1 MLDLKNSTVMIVDD
15 TQTNID
21 ILVGALEQDYEL
33 IVAID
38 GVTALDLLEVTK
50 PDLIL
55 LDIMMPKLSG
65 FDVARIIRENKNLS
79 NVPIIFITALND
91 IESKTKGFKMGAVD
105 YITKPF
111 EIEEVRIRVKTHLEL
126 KIAKDQLAYQNRN
139 LEYLVAE
146 RTMQNEELKNA
157 TIYCMAAV
165 AETRDPETG
174 HHIHRTQ
181 HYVKLLLEEYLKENQ
196 AGVLNVNKF
205 VDACFNASPLHD
217 IGKVA
222 IPDSILLKP
231 GKLTDEEFELMK
243 MHTIFGKDLLEIAK
257 ERVKSNA
264 FIDMG
269 IEFALTHHEKWNGEG
284 YPNGLKAEE
293 IPLTGRVMAIADV
306 YDALVSKRVYK
317 GPMSHEEAVSII
329 KSGAGSHFDPYLV
342 ELFLRLS
349 EKFKQVYLDNRD

>member
-1 MLDLKNSTVMIVDD
+1 MFDLKNSTIMIVDD

-21 ILVGALEQDYEL
+21 ILVGALEHDYEI

-38 GVTALDLLEVTK
+38 GITALDLLEVTV

-65 FDVARIIRENKNLS
+65 FEVARIIRENKKLS
-79 NVPIIFITALND
+79 NIPIIFITALND
-91 IESKTKGFKMGAVD
+91 IESKTKGFRIGAVD

-126 KIAKDQLAYQNRN
+126 KIVKDQLEYQNRN
-139 LEYLVAE
+139 LEFLVAE

-157 TIYCMAAV
+157 TIFCMAAV

-181 HYVKLLLEEYLKENQ
+181 HYVKILLEEYLKVNQ
-196 AGVLNVNKF
+196 AGVINVNKF

-231 GKLTDEEFELMK
+231 GKLTEEEFEIMK
-243 MHTIFGKDLLEIAK
+243 MHTLYGKELLEIAK
-257 ERVKSNA
+257 KRVNNNE

-284 YPNGLKAEE
+284 YPFKLKGEE

-317 GPMSHEEAVSII
+317 SAMTHEEAVIII
-329 KSGAGSHFDPYLV
+329 KSGAGTHFDPYLV
-342 ELFLRLS
+342 KLFLRLS
-349 EKFKQVYLDNRD
+349 DKFKQVYSENKD